1 VDRAIQKAERL
12 FRAAVDEV
20 GRVENLV
27 LDYAGRAR
35 LSASVAA
42 ELRRLRMLQILL
54 LRLKQ

>member
-1 VDRAIQKAERL
+1 
-12 FRAAVDEV
+12 VDEV